1 MATLRDL
8 PSSPTPTVNTGSAST
23 RELVPIRAAT
33 SPRLVKSLEPFFACR
48 VTRWKRS
55 MDVVG
60 SLLGI
65 LLLSPLFLLIAILI
79 KVGSRGPAFF
89 SQERTGHGGKQFICF
104 KFRTMEVDADISRHR
119 DHVRKLI
126 KSSASNGG
134 EKPLVKLDSSG
145 DSRIIPLGRIFRQS
159 GLDEL
164 PQLINVLRGEMSL
177 VGPRPCLAYE
187 AEEYFLW
194 QRRRFDAVPGM
205 TGLWQVSGK
214 NKTTFAEMVR
224 LDIAYEERKSFW
236 LDVKLLLGTLPAIV
250 VQVKRR

>member
-8 PSSPTPTVNTGSAST
+8 SPSPTPIVSTGSALT
-23 RELVPIRAAT
+23 RELIPIRAVT
-33 SPRLVKSLEPFFACR
+33 LPRLVKSLEPFFACR
-48 VTRWKRS
+48 VPRWKRS
-55 MDVVG
+55 MDIVG
-60 SLLGI
+60 SILGM

-79 KVGSRGPAFF
+79 KVVSRGPAFF
-89 SQERTGHGGKQFICF
+89 SQERTGLGGKQFICF
-104 KFRTMEVDADISRHR
+104 KFRTMEVDADISVHR
-119 DHVRKLI
+119 DHARNLI
-126 KSSASNGG
+126 KSSPSDGG
-134 EKPLVKLDSSG
+134 EKPWLKLDSSD
-145 DSRIIPLGRIFRQS
+145 DSRIIPLGRILRQS

-224 LDIAYEERKSFW
+224 LDIAYEEQKSLW
-236 LDVKLLLGTLPAIV
+236 LDVKLLLRTLPAIV
-250 VQVKRR
+250 VQIKRS